1 MIVKNITKN
10 TMLGEN
16 IEIADTF
23 MKRFLGLMPR
33 ASLNQG
39 EGLIINPCNSIHMF
53 FMKFAIDV
61 LFIDKNNKILHIEEN
76 FKPWRISKFVKG
88 GKYVIELPV
97 GAARNS
103 QTDVDDIVS
112 LNDEN

>member
-1 MIVKNITKN
+1 MKVVNISKN
-10 TMLGEN
+10 TILGER

-23 MKRFLGLMPR
+23 VKRFLGLMPR
-33 ASLNQG
+33 KTLNEG
-39 EGLIINPCNSIHMF
+39 EGLVINPCNSIHMF
-53 FMKFAIDV
+53 FMSFPIDV
-61 LFIDKNNKILHIEEN
+61 LFIDKNNKIVHIEAN

-97 GAARNS
+97 GVVKN
-103 QTDVDDIVS
+103 TLTEVGDIVS